1 MQSNEQS
8 AGNLQEKVIEYV
20 ARSHSKKGTIPSI
33 SQILKEVGTYRSLLY
48 GIFPGGLGGICASA
62 GVPEPTTRIERTAN
76 LSKIDRKD
84 SGWLNK
90 CLDNEKIARKGD
102 PKALVEYINEILL
115 YLPQL
120 RKKFEALCSIYNVS
134 KEKVILDAVTTAFP
148 YLKVKR
154 ACQIQGRKAPTIKD
168 FAIQVLEKW
177 MSRCHQ
183 HYGPVI
189 RRNICSEHKREMYLV
204 KKGDSQFVICEDPSG
219 LLIEHGLTCYLC
231 QCEMK
236 NIMLG
241 VLFRCGSC
249 GFLIKFDPRLQHREV
264 QMYYQPVLPE
274 NQYEASQRQL
284 DEEVVMMHQEFELY
298 KKEVALAMIRDKRA
312 DLKRESEQIEAKRRR
327 ERGLNQR
334 SVSLD
339 PKAEEKLRNMDPIER
354 KSTLRIAELLQTGMT
369 VEELTISSWGG
380 KHSKDAYEMWQ
391 RRVLGGTMK
400 ELEERDRRTIGK
412 VDSD

>member
-20 ARSHSKKGTIPSI
+20 ARSYSRKGLVPSI
-33 SQILKEVGTYRSLLY
+33 SQILNGVRTYRSLLY
-48 GIFPGGLGGICASA
+48 AIFPGGLGGICASA

-168 FAIQVLEKW
+168 FATQVLKRW
-177 MSRCHQ
+177 MRSCHK

-189 RRNICSEHKREMYLV
+189 RQNICSEHKREMYLV
-204 KKGDSQFVICEDPSG
+204 RKGDSQFVICEDPSG

-236 NIMLG
+236 SSIFGIRFKCKN
-241 VLFRCGSC
+241 C
-249 GFLIKFDPRLQHREV
+249 GFLIQFNPMIQYLRVEV
-264 QMYYQPVLPE
+264 VHQPVLE
-274 NQYEASQRQL
+274 NQ
-284 DEEVVMMHQEFELY
+284 
-298 KKEVALAMIRDKRA
+298 
-312 DLKRESEQIEAKRRR
+312 
-327 ERGLNQR
+327 
-334 SVSLD
+334 
-339 PKAEEKLRNMDPIER
+339 
-354 KSTLRIAELLQTGMT
+354 
-369 VEELTISSWGG
+369 
-380 KHSKDAYEMWQ
+380 
-391 RRVLGGTMK
+391 
-400 ELEERDRRTIGK
+400 
-412 VDSD
+412 